1 MTKTETSELG
11 PTFWKVRPPSREFM
25 SIDSLGLEPGAI
37 QTIKD
42 CLTER
47 PVRLKKIADCLG
59 LRVMLSTLPFGVS
72 GKISASGNEF
82 LIWINRHEPKYRQR
96 FTLAHEISHYLLHR
110 DEIRKNPEGWSDSA
124 LFRSNQP
131 HEIEYQANRLASDLV
146 VPSDQLEEMTRSMK
160 GSPMTNEMLE
170 SLAEQFGV
178 SKATMEIKLQIHS

>member
-1 MTKTETSELG
+1 MIKTATSESDHMI
-11 PTFWKVRPPSREFM
+11 WKVRPPSREFL
-25 SIDSLGLEPGAI
+25 SIDSLDLEPGVI

-59 LRVMLSTLPFGVS
+59 LRVMLSTLPFGIS
-72 GKISASGNEF
+72 GKISAKGNEF
-82 LIWINRHEPKYRQR
+82 FIWINRHEPKYRQR

-110 DEIRKNPEGWSDSA
+110 DEIRKNPEGWSDSV

-131 HEIEYQANRLASDLV
+131 REIEYQANRLASDLV
-146 VPSDQLEEMTRSMK
+146 VPSSQLEEMTMSMK
-160 GSPMTNEMLE
+160 GSPMTSEMLE